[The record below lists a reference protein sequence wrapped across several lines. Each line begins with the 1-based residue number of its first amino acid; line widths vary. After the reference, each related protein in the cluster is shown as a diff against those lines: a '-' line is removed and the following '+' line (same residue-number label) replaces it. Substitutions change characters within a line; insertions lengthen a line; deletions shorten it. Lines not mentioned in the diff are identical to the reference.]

1 MKAPVSL
8 CLHQYLVFSVFS
20 VLQPVCHILL
30 ISIRIW
36 LIHTLKDFFSLC
48 SFSFSHV
55 VLYCLFGLIL
65 KSEFSSVTQSCP
77 TLCNPMDCSKPG
89 FPVCHQLLEL
99 AQTHVHWVGEA
110 IKPSHPLLSPDPPL
124 FNLPQ
129 HQGLF
134 QWVSSSHQVVK
145 ILEFHL
151 KHQSFQ
157 WIFRTYFL

>member
-77 TLCNPMDCSKPG
+77 TLCNPMDCSMPD
-89 FPVCHQLLEL
+89 FPVPYCLPEF
-99 AQTHVHWVGEA
+99 AQTHVHWSVM
-110 IKPSHPLLSPDPPL
+110 PSNHLVLCHPLILLPSIFPVSGYFPINWL
-124 FNLPQ
+124 FTS
-129 HQGLF
+129 GG
-134 QWVSSSHQVVK
+134 WK
-145 ILEFHL
+145 
-151 KHQSFQ
+151 
-157 WIFRTYFL
+157 Y